1 MLISTAKGG
10 FVRVPKSALQ
20 QRIDGAL
27 RTGGRFGICL
37 EKVGFL
43 PSDPLYVRVRLAYDA
58 MHSLCMDLHYRSC
71 KSGVGKPT
79 DE

>member
-1 MLISTAKGG
+1 MDADMLRPWQAERMLEVLRPTLGYLS
-10 FVRVPKSALQ
+10 RLQ
-20 QRIDGAL
+20 R
-27 RTGGRFGICL
+27 RM

-43 PSDPLYVRVRLAYDA
+43 PTDPLYVQVRLAYDS

-79 DE
+79 EK